1 MVRYVYDY
9 ELGEP
14 AYGQV
19 RRVIDALDRATEYRY
34 YAANDSNPARR
45 GMVRRVEVPGGYWRV
60 LDYGGAG
67 WLVRREVQVA
77 NGSEVTSYTYDSWGR
92 LRAIDYPR
100 SADVSMGWDGENRR
114 VWVQD
119 GAGRREYSYDAWG
132 RVVRQEGCCGDDTQ
146 LTLYSY
152 DAAGRLV
159 GLTDPT
165 GRQVTYHYNPL
176 GQLESATDNRGS
188 IILSY
193 DGAGRLQRYSYPDG
207 SAWVYL
213 YNPTTG
219 ELERQQLWNAQGEI
233 EKEFVLRYDLRHRL
247 LRSEETRRGEV
258 LTLTYDDAH
267 RTVIEQRTGEL
278 AYTRI
283 RVYNVDGSLQS
294 EWHEA
299 PWVAHWWVYLYDEA
313 GRLEQIV
320 DVLSGEQHRF
330 VWSGAWLVRWEASN
344 RSYARLFSYDEEG
357 RITQVDWESYVTGER
372 QPGLAYRYRWG
383 GGRWYKRDYQREL
396 ELREGCGGLV
406 SWYREGGSGA
416 WQVGQQAYFG
426 LGGCCGGL
434 STNRSVMEDAWWM
447 PGDFE
452 TAVPAL
458 CVGACVCGAACLAL
472 LIIPCLERA
481 RGASDPLRCL
491 LECIKERLGNASGWV
506 QLICG
511 VCVVGCAVCLFV
523 GVPGGLPAPAPVPT
537 PVPAPVFAVASAAS
551 VVASPCDP
559 PVAPPPGPSCTTCFR
574 ARTTF
579 KSSYSHTFSTSHSRT
594 ES

>member
-1 MVRYVYDY
+1 MNY
-9 ELGEP
+9 
-14 AYGQV
+14 
-19 RRVIDALDRATEYRY
+19 
-34 YAANDSNPARR
+34 S
-45 GMVRRVEVPGGYWRV
+45 
-60 LDYGGAG
+60 GAG
-67 WLVRREVQVA
+67 WLVQREVQVA
-77 NGSEVTSYTYDSWGR
+77 NGSEVTTYTYDAWGR
-92 LRAIDYPR
+92 LRGVDYPR
-100 SADVSMGWDGENRR
+100 SVDVRMGWDGENRR

-132 RVVRQEGCCGDDTQ
+132 RVVRQEGCCGEDTQ
-146 LTLYSY
+146 LTLYS
-152 DAAGRLV
+152 
-159 GLTDPT
+159 
-165 GRQVTYHYNPL
+165 
-176 GQLESATDNRGS
+176 
-188 IILSY
+188 
-193 DGAGRLQRYSYPDG
+193 
-207 SAWVYL
+207 
-213 YNPTTG
+213 
-219 ELERQQLWNAQGEI
+219 
-233 EKEFVLRYDLRHRL
+233 
-247 LRSEETRRGEV
+247 
-258 LTLTYDDAH
+258 
-267 RTVIEQRTGEL
+267 
-278 AYTRI
+278 
-283 RVYNVDGSLQS
+283 
-294 EWHEA
+294 
-299 PWVAHWWVYLYDEA
+299 
-313 GRLEQIV
+313 
-320 DVLSGEQHRF
+320 
-330 VWSGAWLVRWEASN
+330 
-344 RSYARLFSYDEEG
+344 
-357 RITQVDWESYVTGER
+357 
-372 QPGLAYRYRWG
+372 
-383 GGRWYKRDYQREL
+383 
-396 ELREGCGGLV
+396 
-406 SWYREGGSGA
+406 
-416 WQVGQQAYFG
+416 YFG

-523 GVPGGLPAPAPVPT
+523 GVPGGLPALAPVPT